1 MPALLATSGTE
12 AINHL
17 RNSPSILTALHDNV
31 DIIRSMLERT
41 EGITVL
47 GHRAS
52 PIIHFCLRNST
63 QYLTLTPPSLDH
75 EAEER
80 VLQDIVDDAL
90 ANGVFITRGKH
101 LRGQEMIDSRSTI
114 RIAATAALS
123 KKDVEKAMGIIKA
136 SIARVLA
143 RRR

>member
-1 MPALLATSGTE
+1 
-12 AINHL
+12 
-17 RNSPSILTALHDNV
+17 
-31 DIIRSMLERT
+31 MLEKT

-52 PIIHFCLRNST
+52 PIIHFCLRNSP
-63 QYLTLTPPSLDH
+63 QYLAVTPPAPDY
-75 EAEER
+75 EAEEW

-101 LRGQEMIDSRSTI
+101 LRGQEMIDSRPTI

-123 KKDVEKAMGIIKA
+123 KKDVEKAVGIVKA
-136 SIARVLA
+136 SIGRVLA
-143 RRR
+143 KRR

>member
-1 MPALLATSGTE
+1 MPALLATSASE
-12 AINHL
+12 AISYL
-17 RNSPSILTALHDNV
+17 RNTPSVLTTLHDNV
-31 DIIRSMLERT
+31 DTIRSVLEKT
-41 EGITVL
+41 EGITTL

-52 PIIHFCLRNST
+52 PIIHFCLRSST
-63 QYLTLTPPSLDH
+63 QYLTAAPSAPDH
-75 EAEER
+75 EEEER
-80 VLQDIVDDAL
+80 VLQDIVDDVL

-101 LRGQEMIDSRSTI
+101 LRGQEMIDSRPTI

-123 KKDVEKAMGIIKA
+123 KKDVEKAMGVVKA